1 MTKKMVE
8 LAIQLKKLEIKR
20 VELEIAQSQER
31 QKALKH
37 LEKNA
42 TGIADI
48 GINLACILLGCV
60 IVKGI
65 SSLGLQT
72 LHTLHYRH

>member
-1 MTKKMVE
+1 MAE
-8 LAIQLKKLEIKR
+8 LAIQQKKLEIKR

-31 QKALKH
+31 QKALKL

-42 TGIADI
+42 VGIADI
-48 GINLACILLGCV
+48 GINLACIVLGCV
-60 IVKGI
+60 IVKSI
-65 SSLGLQT
+65 SSLG